1 MRLVPDNPRVH
12 CCNYFPVGLVDALHA
27 HIAGELFSGYINTL
41 ANSNYRSTVREY
53 IIVFQFQL
61 FNFNGFTWEKRFQGN
76 SKWLLCTS

>member
-12 CCNYFPVGLVDALHA
+12 CCNYFPVGLVDA

-41 ANSNYRSTVREY
+41 ANSNYRSTVRDY

-61 FNFNGFTWEKRFQGN
+61 FNFNGLTWEKRFQGN